1 MGPHMSQGWADFEP
15 RVREFAKH
23 IWGHECAPVHI
34 GGVDIDGEIII
45 DSDLRVFIEMTER
58 RDLAKVRED
67 VVKLQV
73 AKAALLQ
80 EGGSFA
86 RCLCIVNGSVTKAM
100 IEAGSPHQI
109 KVLSFDNFTKIF
121 FDFSAYRTSREN
133 AAFGSAVNPRT
144 GKTDDSPY
152 IPVSYIV
159 NATERTVRF
168 TDIVKLLNDR
178 KHVVLLGEYGSGKS
192 RCIREVFKD
201 MAGQAVGSQC
211 YPMAIDLREQWGV
224 KRGPELI
231 RRHLEDLGADNLQM
245 SAIRALNSGYLALLL
260 DGFDEL
266 GSQAWSNDSEK
277 LRVIRAKSL
286 EGVKDLISRTTG
298 ASLFAAGSTILITMQ
313 RCIVRWDWTLKIQL
327 YFVAVQNLPNK
338 KLPSFLG
345 ACRQKSRFRPGCH
358 GGL

>member
-109 KVLSFDNFTKIF
+109 RVLSFDNFFRLPYI
-121 FDFSAYRTSREN
+121 
-133 AAFGSAVNPRT
+133 T
-144 GKTDDSPY
+144 GKCG
-152 IPVSYIV
+152 
-159 NATERTVRF
+159 
-168 TDIVKLLNDR
+168 LR
-178 KHVVLLGEYGSGKS
+178 KRRKPAHGE
-192 RCIREVFKD
+192 
-201 MAGQAVGSQC
+201 
-211 YPMAIDLREQWGV
+211 
-224 KRGPELI
+224 
-231 RRHLEDLGADNLQM
+231 N
-245 SAIRALNSGYLALLL
+245 
-260 DGFDEL
+260 
-266 GSQAWSNDSEK
+266 
-277 LRVIRAKSL
+277 
-286 EGVKDLISRTTG
+286 
-298 ASLFAAGSTILITMQ
+298 
-313 RCIVRWDWTLKIQL
+313 
-327 YFVAVQNLPNK
+327 
-338 KLPSFLG
+338 
-345 ACRQKSRFRPGCH
+345 
-358 GGL
+358 